1 MRNNVPPWALRVAIP
16 EDHSLVQ
23 AAQSQDRM
31 QVEWPDLK
39 RLQSWAG
46 HQGWEVPWFGFQQS
60 FIRQMLDNEENFK
73 LAVNESGI
81 RVFVPKQ
88 EHSSLP
94 NSLENSMRS
103 MRNGRQA
110 DGLPAGALWWRN
122 LERYVALWRR
132 ALRYRLKG
140 NGCFGLGR
148 LFMVGHTDATTPS
161 KMATIV
167 GSVMTVNLA
176 GSF

>member
-88 EHSSLP
+88 EHIISAEQLRE
-94 NSLENSMRS
+94 LDALYAERS
-103 MRNGRQA
+103 ASGRPT
-110 DGLPAGALWWRN
+110 GWGPLVEELR
-122 LERYVALWRR
+122 EIRR
-132 ALRYRLKG
+132 AVEAGVAVQVEGQRVLRTWQAFYG
-140 NGCFGLGR
+140 WAHGR
-148 LFMVGHTDATTPS
+148 YHALEDGYDRWIGDDS
-161 KMATIV
+161 
-167 GSVMTVNLA
+167 
-176 GSF
+176 